1 MSLPNFL
8 IIGAAKAGTT
18 SLYHYLRQ
26 HPDVYMSPVKEPAYY
41 TSAGEDPGP
50 VRSQTVRTRAAY
62 EQLFEAA
69 TTERARGE
77 ASPQYLNDVTAPDR
91 IAADLNDVRLIVSLR
106 NPVDRAYSSYLGRLA
121 FGAERRPVDEAL
133 RRGTYYFDS
142 SLYHAPLTRYFA
154 RFDRTRLKVLLFDEL
169 VADPRATVQQ
179 VCDFLCV
186 DRHFVFD
193 TSVAHG
199 AATAPRSP
207 AVNALFWTTAHAVRR
222 YLPERLRNTG
232 VAGRAQRLLTR
243 RPEPLPAAIRQQLQT
258 DFRDDILRTEA
269 LIGRSLAAWLT

>member
-41 TSAGEDPGP
+41 ASPGGGSAA
-50 VRSQTVRTRAAY
+50 VRTRAAY
-62 EQLFEAA
+62 EGLFEAA
-69 TTERARGE
+69 TAERARGE
-77 ASPQYLNDVTAPDR
+77 ASPQYLNDEAAPGR
-91 IAADLNDVRLIVSLR
+91 IAADLRDVRLIVSLR

-121 FGAERRPVDEAL
+121 GGTERRRIDEAL

-142 SLYHAPLTRYFA
+142 SLYHASLTRYFT
-154 RFDRTRLKVLLFDEL
+154 RFDRTRIKVLLFDDL
-169 VADPRATVQQ
+169 AADSRATLQQICEFLGVQR
-179 VCDFLCV
+179 DFA
-186 DRHFVFD
+186 FD
-193 TSVAHG
+193 ASVKYGSAM
-199 AATAPRSP
+199 TPRSP
-207 AVNALFWTTAHAVRR
+207 AANALFWTIVHAARR
-222 YLPERLRNTG
+222 HLPDGLRNTG
-232 VAGRAQRLLTR
+232 LAGRAQHVLV
-243 RPEPLPAAIRQQLQT
+243 RPPDPLPAAIRQQLQA

>member
-41 TSAGEDPGP
+41 ASDGGGTASGD
-50 VRSQTVRTRAAY
+50 RIRTRAAY

-69 TTERARGE
+69 TTARARGE
-77 ASPQYLNDVTAPDR
+77 ASPQYLNDETAPDR
-91 IAADLNDVRLIVSLR
+91 IAADLRDVRLIVSLR

-121 FGAERRPVDEAL
+121 GGTERRSVEEAL

-142 SLYHAPLTRYFA
+142 SLYHASLNRYFT
-154 RFDRTRLKVLLFDEL
+154 RFDRSRIKVLLFDDL
-169 VADPRATVQQ
+169 VAGARDTVQE
-179 VCDFLCV
+179 VCDFLGV
-186 DRHFVFD
+186 ARDFAFD
-193 TSVAHG
+193 PSVKYGSAV
-199 AATAPRSP
+199 APRSA
-207 AVNALFWTTAHAVRR
+207 AVNTLFWKIVYPVRR
-222 YLPERLRNTG
+222 FVPERLRNTG
-232 VAGRAQRLLTR
+232 LAGRAQQLLVR
-243 RPEPLPAAIRQQLQT
+243 APDPLPAAIRRQLQA
-258 DFRDDILRTEA
+258 DFRDDIVQTEA